1 MEQLKL
7 LLGQITKIVAEE
19 KLLQEEKRKRGENFN
34 IFSVLGLSRSEVRL
48 HSSFLA
54 ELLNPNGNHGLG
66 AKFLKAFVDD
76 VRPKDVDF
84 PFDVNSAKPYV
95 EYHIGEINEEY
106 TEGGRIDIL
115 IQDRNHHSIIIENK
129 IDAGDQ
135 KNQLLR
141 YYNFITK
148 NKGLTDNEF
157 ILLYLTPDGT
167 QPTEYSLGKSN
178 EVKYKCISYK
188 EDIVNWLGRCIE
200 IAALHP
206 TIRETIRQYL
216 LNIKDILSIMDKTN
230 EDKFMDILTTPEN
243 VETTL
248 TILKKGSEIQ
258 MSIRKQ
264 FISKLKKSSEDLG
277 FTFKCDDGV
286 ITTSNDKWIHI
297 FDPKI
302 KDVEFRIGVIKHTE
316 GDGYRMCFVTSR
328 QPKQT
333 NYRFWDDGN
342 YSAEYPFGWTYLWGE
357 DGKEGRWWRWD
368 DIDTLKDMANGKM
381 LHFIKGQLQR
391 IKNETVFEKMN
402 ELLA

>member
-1 MEQLKL
+1 MEQLEQL
-7 LLGQITKIVAEE
+7 LQQISKIVAEE
-19 KLLQEEKRKRGENFN
+19 KIQQEEKRKRGENFN
-34 IFSVLGLSRSEVRL
+34 IFGVLGLSRSEVRL

-66 AKFLKAFVDD
+66 TKFLKAFVDD
-76 VRPKDVDF
+76 VLLKDGDFLFDVD
-84 PFDVNSAKPYV
+84 SAKPHV

-129 IDAGDQ
+129 IDAVDQ
-135 KNQLLR
+135 KNQLPR

-148 NKGLTDNEF
+148 NEGLTENEF
-157 ILLYLTPDGT
+157 ILLYLTPYGT
-167 QPTEYSLGKSN
+167 QPTKDSLGKSN
-178 EVKYKCISYK
+178 EVKYKCISYT
-188 EDIVNWLGRCIE
+188 EDIINWLGRCIE

-248 TILKKGSEIQ
+248 TILKKGFEIHTH
-258 MSIRKQ
+258 IRER
-264 FISKLKKSSEDLG
+264 FISQLKNLSESFG
-277 FTFKCDDGV
+277 FIFICDEGV
-286 ITTSNDKWIHI
+286 KTVDYNNWIHI
-297 FDPKI
+297 YDPNYKEI
-302 KDVEFRIGVIKHTE
+302 EFRIGVIKHTE

-328 QPKQT
+328 QPKHT
-333 NYRFWDDGN
+333 NYRFWDNDN
-342 YSAEYPFGWTYLWGE
+342 SLEEYPFGWTYLWGE
-357 DGKEGRWWRWD
+357 DGKNGRWWRWD
-368 DIDTLKDMANGKM
+368 DIDTLKDMANGKL

-391 IKNETVFEKMN
+391 IKDENVFEKMN